1 MALYEHFPYTNF
13 HELNLADLMATVKSL
28 QETVE
33 LWNGDIDAAVAA
45 YISQHPEVMITP
57 DSVYTGALQDGAV
70 TQDKLDPRLGIDYVT
85 PQMFGAVGD
94 GTTNDRDAFQ
104 AALDSGIDIY
114 VPTANGEKYLIQGD
128 APAVVEGIKIPIP
141 ALRWTDNGC
150 KRIFGSD
157 SIWRTVGTAGAIIF
171 EPYDDDTAYEQP
183 LIRLEGSAHSV
194 RISNLRFVRQKG
206 YITEYND
213 SGKPIYATCGIAID
227 MAYDTSTKDKDS
239 AIINSC
245 ANGFNVG
252 LDFSGRGMQFQG
264 NTFSANGYSL
274 RISWPSSMGD
284 DVFDNGSRGI
294 MIQNNRFHV
303 TLYSDIYVKSGH
315 AYGMSVVG
323 NYKDR
328 RTSGG
333 RTFIKADSQAINW
346 CISGNS
352 LNGLY
357 ASGTTNLSTIELTR
371 GALNCIITGN
381 AFEGFP
387 LDDDNTERGPI
398 NAIDCSGGIVNGLV
412 ITGNSFNRIRQRC
425 LKITGCEEFRGLIF
439 SGNNCSLTS
448 SGSTLYAAVYLGTN
462 DSADE
467 IVITGNRMD
476 LLGASPRV
484 YAKHNNQPAPT
495 NLVLDNNITI

>member
-1 MALYEHFPYTNF
+1 MGLYEQFPYTNF
-13 HELNLADLMATVKSL
+13 HELNLADLMETVKGL
-28 QETVE
+28 EEIIEQFD
-33 LWNGDIDAAVAA
+33 GDIDAAVAA
-45 YISQHPEVMITP
+45 YISLHPGIMITP
-57 DSVYTGALQDGAV
+57 DSVYTTALQDGAV

-85 PQMFGAVGD
+85 PQMFGAAGD

-104 AALDSGIDIY
+104 AAINTGIDVY
-114 VPTANGEKYLIQGD
+114 VPTANGEKYFIRGD
-128 APAVVEGIKIPIP
+128 APAVVEGVKIPLP
-141 ALRWTDNGC
+141 ALRWPDNGC

-157 SIWRTVGTAGAIIF
+157 SIWRTVGTSGAIIF
-171 EPYDDDTAYEQP
+171 EPYNDDSSYEQP
-183 LIRLEGSAHSV
+183 LLRLEGSAHSV

-206 YITEYND
+206 YI
-213 SGKPIYATCGIAID
+213 SGYDDDNNPIYATCGIAID

-264 NTFSANGYSL
+264 NTFSANGNSL
-274 RISWPSSMGD
+274 RVSWPSSMGD
-284 DVFDNGSRGI
+284 DEFENGSRGI

-303 TLYSDIYVKSGH
+303 DLYSDIYVKSGH

-328 RTSGG
+328 RRSGG
-333 RTFIKADSQAINW
+333 RTFIRADSQAVNW

-357 ASGTTNLSTIELTR
+357 ASGSSNLSTIELAG
-371 GALNCIITGN
+371 GALNCVITGN
-381 AFEGFP
+381 TFEGFP
-387 LDDDNTERGPI
+387 IDSGGNLHGPI
-398 NAIDCSGGIVNGLV
+398 NAIDCSGGVVNGLV
-412 ITGNSFNRIRQRC
+412 ITGNSFKRIRERC
-425 LKITGCEEFRGLIF
+425 LKIMGCDEFKGLVF
-439 SGNNCSLTS
+439 SGNSCSMD
-448 SGSTLYAAVYLGTN
+448 STGNLFGAVFLGTN

-476 LLGASPRV
+476 LGASSARV
-484 YAKHNNQPAPT
+484 YAKISSQPVPT
-495 NLVLDNNITI
+495 HLVVDNNITI